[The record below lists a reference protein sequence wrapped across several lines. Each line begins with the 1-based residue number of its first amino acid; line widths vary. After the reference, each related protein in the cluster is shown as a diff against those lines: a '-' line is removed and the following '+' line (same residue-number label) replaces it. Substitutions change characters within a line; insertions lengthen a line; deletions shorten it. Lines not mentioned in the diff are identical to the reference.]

1 MGLRLNTRVVECLKA
16 KPGVRF
22 TARDIAQWIMEN
34 YPGESAEKLASS
46 KRLSTEAD
54 LMQQIVAEIGA
65 NRPTI
70 EKKWNAV
77 RTTAER
83 PRKYFWSEFSDEAI
97 AEAAESADEV
107 GSISEVDAR
116 GETESDLYPKL
127 VRYLSSEWGLFAK
140 RIDEKTAS
148 NRRGPQ
154 GNRWLFPDLV
164 AMEDLTTD
172 LSGAVRDLHSISG
185 ARKFRVWAFEVKLVL
200 NRSNVRESFFQTV
213 SNSSWA
219 NFGYL
224 VASEIQSDETLKELQ
239 ILCSLHGTG
248 LIQLNSGNPDE
259 SEIRIPAR
267 ERQDIDWANANRLA
281 SENRDFMSVVEL
293 LKEFHQTGKA
303 KRNEWD

>member
-1 MGLRLNTRVVECLKA
+1 MV
-16 KPGVRF
+16 P
-22 TARDIAQWIMEN
+22 
-34 YPGESAEKLASS
+34 
-46 KRLSTEAD
+46 
-54 LMQQIVAEIGA
+54 
-65 NRPTI
+65 
-70 EKKWNAV
+70 
-77 RTTAER
+77 RTTPA
-83 PRKYFWSEFSDEAI
+83 PRTALDHEGLKTDPFLVVHQTPDQDGLPKSHL
-97 AEAAESADEV
+97 
-107 GSISEVDAR
+107 
-116 GETESDLYPKL
+116 ESDTRLLGNPLCQHFL
-127 VRYLSSEWGLFAK
+127 VQYLSSEWGLFAK

-164 AMEDLTTD
+164 AMEDLTID
-172 LSGAVRDLHSISG
+172 LAGAVRDFHSISG
-185 ARKFRVWAFEVKLVL
+185 ARKFRIWAFEVKLVL

-248 LIQLNSGNPDE
+248 LILLNSSNPDE

-281 SENRDFMSVVEL
+281 GENRDFMSVIEL
-293 LKEFHQTGKA
+293 LKEFHQTGKP

>member
-16 KPGVRF
+16 NPGVRF
-22 TARDIAQWIMEN
+22 TARDIAQWIAEN
-34 YPGESAEKLASS
+34 YPDECAEKLATS
-46 KRLSTEAD
+46 KRLSTDAD

-97 AEAAESADEV
+97 AEAAEAVHESGPLGEIDEREE
-107 GSISEVDAR
+107 S
-116 GETESDLYPKL
+116 ESDLYPKL
-127 VRYLSSEWGLFAK
+127 VQYLSSEWGLFAK

-172 LSGAVRDLHSISG
+172 LAGAVRDFHSISG
-185 ARKFRVWAFEVKLVL
+185 AKKFRIWAFEVKLVL

-248 LIQLNSGNPDE
+248 LILLNSSNPDE

-281 SENRDFMSVVEL
+281 GENRDFMSVIEL
-293 LKEFHQTGKA
+293 LKEFHQTGKP